1 MGRSPAMVGWLG
13 QPQLLLQGGPKGWSW
28 LWAWL
33 GCDWAERIARGQNSS
48 PHYPMALLG
57 ISLMQALKLL
67 LAATVGPGSGHP
79 HSTPPPSWFQC
90 TWLPCR
96 AGRTKRLPQT
106 QQFSGVLCPH
116 TFPHLLVT
124 SKWLSPT
131 GQLCLEDGRQEAER
145 TAAHSG
151 ESPGRAGLTPTPQ
164 WKAAQLPLLLFV
176 FKGELNTLT
185 KQETQSQHQP
195 KLSSSHTPQ
204 CTVPSMNGPR
214 AFSCHLCPG
223 LQECH
228 MLTSPSGSVPKH
240 GTTPVPRC

>member
-106 QQFSGVLCPH
+106 QQFSGVSCPH

-131 GQLCLEDGRQEAER
+131 GATLSRRWSSGSREDCCPLWGVTR
-145 TAAHSG
+145 
-151 ESPGRAGLTPTPQ
+151 PGWTDP
-164 WKAAQLPLLLFV
+164 
-176 FKGELNTLT
+176 
-185 KQETQSQHQP
+185 
-195 KLSSSHTPQ
+195 HTPVEGRPASSFVV
-204 CTVPSMNGPR
+204 C
-214 AFSCHLCPG
+214 F
-223 LQECH
+223 
-228 MLTSPSGSVPKH
+228 
-240 GTTPVPRC
+240 